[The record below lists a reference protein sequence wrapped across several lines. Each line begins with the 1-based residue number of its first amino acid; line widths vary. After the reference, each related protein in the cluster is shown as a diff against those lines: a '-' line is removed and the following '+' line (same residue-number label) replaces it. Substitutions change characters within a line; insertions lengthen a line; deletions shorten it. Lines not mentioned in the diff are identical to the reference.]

1 MDLSVVIIDHEPL
14 MAAQLKKCLSAVA
27 PDMTVTAICYEGEQA
42 EPCLAQYKPDLVF
55 LTIEM
60 PRMSGIAI
68 AERIQKK
75 EGIKPDIV
83 FVTGERDFVSH
94 TLRLKALDYLVKPV
108 TEGEVAQ
115 AVRKF
120 KALHIKKESSP
131 REDSLRNAS
140 ADEGPASL
148 PARRFSVDEGDKI
161 KLVACDDI
169 RLIYAEKRRTFLV
182 TLEGKTYPTHF
193 SLVQFEQRLPAS
205 VFFRCHRNY
214 IVNID
219 EVQQIEPWFNHQ
231 YVLIL
236 HGQEKEPIPV
246 GRSYIKKLRQY
257 IYL

>member
-1 MDLSVVIIDHEPL
+1 MGLSVVIIDHEPL
-14 MAAQLKKCLSAVA
+14 MAARLKKCLLAVA
-27 PDMTVTAICYEGEQA
+27 PDMTVAAICYEGEQA
-42 EPCLAQYKPDLVF
+42 AACLAEYKPDLVF

-60 PRMSGIAI
+60 PRISGLAI
-68 AERIQKK
+68 AEGFQEM
-75 EGIKPDIV
+75 EGPKPDIV
-83 FVTGERDFVSH
+83 FVTGKRDFVSH
-94 TLRLKALDYLVKPV
+94 TLRLTALDYLVKPV

-131 REDSLRNAS
+131 REDSLMDVS
-140 ADEGPASL
+140 VDEGSVSL

-161 KLVACDDI
+161 KLIACDDI

-193 SLVQFEQRLPAS
+193 SLIQFEQRLPSS

-219 EVQQIEPWFNHQ
+219 EVRQIEPWFNHQ

-236 HGQEKEPIPV
+236 QGQETEPIPV
-246 GRSYIKKLRQY
+246 GRSYIKRLRQY

>member
-1 MDLSVVIIDHEPL
+1 MGLSVVIIDHEPL
-14 MAAQLKKCLSAVA
+14 MAAQLKRCLSAA
-27 PDMTVTAICYEGEQA
+27 DPDMTVAAICYEGEQA
-42 EPCLAQYKPDLVF
+42 EACLTQYKPDLVF

-60 PRMSGIAI
+60 PRMSGLAI
-68 AERIQKK
+68 AEGIQKK
-75 EGIKPDIV
+75 EGPKPDIV

-94 TLRLKALDYLVKPV
+94 TLRLTALDYLVKPV

-120 KALHIKKESSP
+120 KALHIKKEPSL
-131 REDSLRNAS
+131 REDSFVAP
-140 ADEGPASL
+140 ADDEGQFSL
-148 PARRFSVDEGDKI
+148 PMRRFSVDEGDKI
-161 KLVACDDI
+161 KLIACDDI
-169 RLIYAEKRRTFLV
+169 RLVYAEKRRTYLV
-182 TLEGKTYPTHF
+182 TLEGKVYPTHF
-193 SLVQFEQRLPAS
+193 SLIQFEQRLPAS

-219 EVQQIEPWFNHQ
+219 EVRQIEPWFNHQ

-236 HGQEKEPIPV
+236 KGQDRDPIPV

>member
-1 MDLSVVIIDHEPL
+1 MALSVVIIDHEPL
-14 MAAQLKKCLSAVA
+14 MAAQLKKCLLAVD
-27 PDMTVTAICYEGEQA
+27 PDITVVAICYEGEQA
-42 EPCLAQYKPDLVF
+42 AACLHEYKPDLVF

-60 PRMSGIAI
+60 PRIGGLAI
-68 AERIQKK
+68 AKAIQGM
-75 EGIKPDIV
+75 EGDRPDIV
-83 FVTGERDFVSH
+83 FV
-94 TLRLKALDYLVKPV
+94 PV

-120 KALHIKKESSP
+120 RALHIKKEPSP
-131 REDSLRNAS
+131 REDSLADTS
-140 ADEGPASL
+140 ADDGPISL
-148 PARRFSVDEGDKI
+148 PTRRFSVDEGEKI
-161 KLVACDDI
+161 KLIACEDI

-193 SLVQFEQRLPAS
+193 SLIQFEQRLPAS

-219 EVQQIEPWFNHQ
+219 EVRQIEPWFNHQ

-236 HGQEKEPIPV
+236 QGQEKEPIPV

>member
-1 MDLSVVIIDHEPL
+1 MGFSVVIIDHEPL
-14 MAAQLKKCLSAVA
+14 MAARLKKCLLTVA
-27 PDMTVTAICYEGEQA
+27 PDMTVAAICYEGELA
-42 EPCLAQYKPDLVF
+42 AACLAEYKPDLVF

-60 PRMSGIAI
+60 PRLSGLAI
-68 AERIQKK
+68 AEAIQR
-75 EGIKPDIV
+75 GDGPKPDLV

-94 TLRLKALDYLVKPV
+94 TLRLTALDYLVKPV

-131 REDSLRNAS
+131 REDSSVADSKESDTLSLR
-140 ADEGPASL
+140 
-148 PARRFSVDEGDKI
+148 ARRFSVNEGDKI
-161 KLVACDDI
+161 KLIASDDI

-182 TLEGKTYPTHF
+182 TLEGKTYSTHF
-193 SLVQFEQRLPAS
+193 SLIQFEQRLPES

-219 EVQQIEPWFNHQ
+219 EVRQIEPWFNHQ

-236 HGQEKEPIPV
+236 RGQEKDPGPV
-246 GRSYIKKLRQY
+246 GRSYLKKLRQY

>member
-1 MDLSVVIIDHEPL
+1 MALSVVIIDHEPL
-14 MAAQLKKCLSAVA
+14 MAAQLKKCLLAVD
-27 PDMTVTAICYEGEQA
+27 PDITVVAICYEGEQA
-42 EPCLAQYKPDLVF
+42 AACLHEYKPDLVF

-60 PRMSGIAI
+60 PRIGGLAI
-68 AERIQKK
+68 AKAIQGM
-75 EGIKPDIV
+75 EGDRPDIV
-83 FVTGERDFVSH
+83 FVTGQRDFVSH
-94 TLRLKALDYLVKPV
+94 TLRLTALDYLVKPV

-120 KALHIKKESSP
+120 RALHIKKEPSP
-131 REDSLRNAS
+131 REDSLADTS
-140 ADEGPASL
+140 ADDGPISL
-148 PARRFSVDEGDKI
+148 PTRRFSVDEGEKI
-161 KLVACDDI
+161 KLIACEDI

-193 SLVQFEQRLPAS
+193 SLIQFEQRLPAS
-205 VFFRCHRNY
+205 VFFCCHRNY

-219 EVQQIEPWFNHQ
+219 EVRQIEPWFNHQ

-236 HGQEKEPIPV
+236 QGQEKEPIPV